1 MSTGATPLELL
12 TGKPPRNPLM
22 DVSGLIRNMPMFNS
36 DTRKQM
42 VKQRQE
48 QKEAMRS
55 KQMMVQNPDR
65 RKVET
70 FQQGDKVYIHTHRPQ
85 QQAGN
90 LGVPVKWIYKWDQQG
105 TVLGPVEGHP
115 FQYLVRKD
123 RTGNVVKRSAAD
135 LKKQA

>member
-1 MSTGATPLELL
+1 MG
-12 TGKPPRNPLM
+12 
-22 DVSGLIRNMPMFNS
+22 
-36 DTRKQM
+36 KQM
-42 VKQRQE
+42 GI
-48 QKEAMRS
+48 
-55 KQMMVQNPDR
+55 QNPDKR
-65 RKVET
+65 RVET
-70 FQQGDKVYIHTHRPQ
+70 FKQGDRVNIYTQRPQ
-85 QQAGN
+85 QQAGS

>member
-1 MSTGATPLELL
+1 
-12 TGKPPRNPLM
+12 
-22 DVSGLIRNMPMFNS
+22 
-36 DTRKQM
+36 M

-85 QQAGN
+85 QESGR